1 MPRVFQGTTKGIKAF
16 ANCCREE
23 VGQVMMK
30 VPSPEESQM
39 PSMQSELS
47 NQDKERI
54 KEAHL
59 SEATETLAKTMQNKT
74 SGDRGVLKSVLV
86 RQNPTSLTEAIQ
98 IAMQMEQKWTKVKLE
113 KAIIQGLADME
124 DHDLQQCPDL
134 EPQFIRQVHQQ

>member
-1 MPRVFQGTTKGIKAF
+1 
-16 ANCCREE
+16 
-23 VGQVMMK
+23 
-30 VPSPEESQM
+30 
-39 PSMQSELS
+39 MQSELS